1 MYKAPDVLAIEQKGD
16 YVNKFKTK
24 HENKKTKTKKIDY
37 LDTIFNLKDIFDK
50 VRTYMLKNGRN
61 ECEIYRLNPEKQD
74 ETKKFDYEA
83 ENIIIQKLEHA
94 GIGLKILTEERGE
107 VRVCKDKEIEY
118 TVIIDPVD
126 GSTSFKFGLEIT
138 GFSIAFIK
146 GETDKNQ
153 IKLDNVEIAF
163 TGQLFSGTYWFAEK
177 GKAGVRKVKT
187 GIDGTQFERIPLKT
201 SECTKL
207 TDGPVICDIDIN
219 HSLTATSYEMNE
231 FYLNMKR
238 FLWQVRWLRILGAG
252 SVNIAV
258 LSHGGA
264 VAYINITKEKGT
276 FTLENFAAAY
286 LLVKEAGGEFS
297 VLDNNFNDVEKLD
310 FRIGYNV
317 VASANEQVHEQ
328 VLDIIRKE

>member
-1 MYKAPDVLAIEQKGD
+1 M
-16 YVNKFKTK
+16 NKFKTEHK
-24 HENKKTKTKKIDY
+24 TKKTKTKKINY

-50 VRTYMLKNGRN
+50 VRTYMLKDGYK
-61 ECEIYRLNPEKQD
+61 ECGIYRLNPEKQD
-74 ETKKFDYEA
+74 ETKTFDYEA
-83 ENIIIQKLEHA
+83 EEIIIGELEHA
-94 GIGLKILTEERGE
+94 GVGMKILTEERGE
-107 VRVCKDKEIEY
+107 VRVCKDKDIEY

-153 IKLDNVEIAF
+153 INLENVEIAF
-163 TGQLFSGTYWFAEK
+163 IGQLFSGTYWFAEK
-177 GKAGVRKVKT
+177 GKGGVREVKT
-187 GIDGTQFERIPLKT
+187 SIDGTEFERIPLKT
-201 SECTKL
+201 LECTKL

-252 SVNIAV
+252 SVNMAV
-258 LSHGGA
+258 ISHGGA

-297 VLDNNFNDVEKLD
+297 VLDNNFNEVKKLN
-310 FRIGYNV
+310 FRTGYNI
-317 VASANEQVHEQ
+317 VASANKEVHEQ